1 MAGMLHDMLHSPARG
16 NPYTGQA
23 PQRNDTHTRCVT
35 QEIMNKNNART
46 TMRDPTS
53 SKLNIKGPKA
63 ADAQRALDMKLWRIH
78 LDKFPEVMLET
89 ARQNRLIDQDVR
101 ARDLQEFQFQMVQKI
116 EGALRESLKNM
127 GHDINKFRIGGHDRG
142 TYERFYRVEPGRFMT
157 KPQFLT
163 GMRRAFGDDLV
174 KSSKALSKLYDSF
187 DPDHVDE
194 MDWRSFLFLLTMFMQ
209 PHDSCFTH
217 LRWAFAIYSSIGTLD
232 FEDCPEKMTLGEIKD
247 MIVTPT
253 LLRFRKDIKGLVENS
268 WLELSTTDKQAMAIT
283 SAHGD
288 NAIDKISITYPM
300 FEKLFKKTQL
310 SYLMQVSRT
319 FGLQDSRPW
328 QYQIETEF
336 YHKSLTDVMKKIRR
350 EIRNDNEAD
359 AFIASVRFR
368 TIKFHF
374 SCIVSYVARRVKV
387 RKMVLLCSV
396 RWRNENVA
404 SFFDKWRYAVLV
416 DSIVKQMQRIVRGFN
431 ARRRGKLITRIN
443 KRILKVQAGVRQIR
457 KRVVFIEYNK
467 KRIWAAKVIQKIARG
482 RQARR
487 KVSSRIIA
495 MHDVGVRMVGYQRE
509 AFYKERK
516 LKASW
521 KIQMAMRR
529 FVLRCKIIRRVENR
543 IRLEALAAK
552 MDMEK
557 ERARI
562 AKELYKKEIVEWYV
576 KRKEEYDLTVMVEGA
591 TAEGRKKIMAYR
603 TRAREMERLA
613 REAAK
618 EELLEKQ
625 EEQRIELWIKNWEET
640 IIRRVR
646 DKGTQCA
653 QCLIMP
659 ETPEDVVLANMLSGK
674 IKAHVKVVLRRA
686 DKQKIPMEIPE
697 AQDLAKKEIIDQE
710 MENERAR
717 AKQQMKDEA
726 LAGQKELEEKHSR
739 DWQKVLAQK
748 ERRRGWGVVLVV
760 GFFRRVVSRKK
771 LRKKA
776 FERYEKH
783 FDVPSASYFYMDK
796 RTQRAM
802 WVKPKSLDAYDVK
815 GDPGWVIM
823 FDPNGDMYFYQPST
837 WKMQWDP
844 PFGSAICAD
853 CEKEFACVRFTKD
866 KRMLCENCC
875 NAHVQKLIAA
885 GEHAQ
890 EIYFKPFKGNVDGAA
905 STVFSYIKET
915 NWWKHL
921 LETDPSM
928 KLSQAD
934 LEAEERLKN
943 KRKGILGE
951 PCVRCQGEEGGD
963 REATKICEQCL
974 DHFCDQCYESKHSVS
989 PWDNHSWVAYEKPK
1003 PKKRVDTSFKKRT
1016 VAEKEEKEKAD
1027 KERREKRMAEQL
1039 KEKEK
1044 EERGRSKSPKSK
1056 GPKGKGGKSKSPGGK
1071 GGKGK
1076 SPGGKGGKSKS
1087 PGGEGGKSKSPGNKG
1102 SKASPD
1108 GKGKKTAGS
1117 GKSKSPSKDGKSA
1130 KSPNAQAGKGKSA
1143 SPSGKS
1149 KPGDKA
1155 AAKNPPSSSMKP
1167 DSSDQKKAPA
1177 EKKDKQN
1184 SEKQAGDASDEK
1196 DAESEVA
1203 APALDAADAKNAVS
1217 APGEQKAE

>member
-1 MAGMLHDMLHSPARG
+1 MATLLHDMMHSPARG
-16 NPYTGQA
+16 NLITGA
-23 PQRNDTHTRCVT
+23 VPQRNDTHTRCVT
-35 QEIMNKNNART
+35 QEIMNRNNART
-46 TMRDPTS
+46 SMRDPTS
-53 SKLNIKGPKA
+53 SKLNIKGPHA

-101 ARDLQEFQFQMVQKI
+101 ARDLQEFQFYMVQKI
-116 EGALRESLKNM
+116 EGALRESLKNL

-142 TYERFYRVEPGRFMT
+142 TYERFYRVEPGRYMT

-194 MDWRSFLFLLTMFMQ
+194 MDWRAFLFLLTMFMQ

-232 FEDCPEKMTLGEIKD
+232 FEDCPEKMTIGEIKD

-253 LLRFRKDIKGLVENS
+253 LLRFRTDIKALVESS
-268 WLELSTTDKQAMAIT
+268 WLELANMDKQAEAIT

-288 NAIDKISITYPM
+288 NAIDKINITYPL
-300 FEKLFKKTQL
+300 FEKLFKKTRL
-310 SYLMQVSRT
+310 SYLMGVSRT
-319 FGLQDSRPW
+319 FGKADSRPW
-328 QYQIETEF
+328 QYQIETQF
-336 YHKSLTDVMKKIRR
+336 YHKSLTEVMKKIRR

-359 AFIASVRFR
+359 IFIASVRFR

-374 SCIVSYVARRVKV
+374 SCIVHYVQRRCKV
-387 RKMVLLCSV
+387 RKMILLCSV

-416 DSIVKQMQRIVRGFN
+416 SSIVKQMQRIVRGFN
-431 ARRRGKLITRIN
+431 ARRRGKLIARVN
-443 KRILKVQAGVRQIR
+443 KRILKVQSGVRQIR
-457 KRVVFIEYNK
+457 KRIVFIEYNK
-467 KRIWAAKVIQKIARG
+467 KRVWAAKIIQKIVRG

-487 KVSSRIIA
+487 KVSSRIEA
-495 MHDVGVRMVGYQRE
+495 MYEVGVRMVGYKRE

-516 LKASW
+516 EKAVW
-521 KIQMAMRR
+521 KIQMSLRR
-529 FVLRCKIIRRVENR
+529 FMIRCKIVRRVDNR
-543 IRLEALAAK
+543 LRLEALAAK

-557 ERARI
+557 EKARI

-576 KRKEEYDLTVMVEGA
+576 KRKEEYDLTVLVEGA
-591 TAEGRKKIMAYR
+591 SSEGRKKIMAYR
-603 TRAREMERLA
+603 TRAREMARLA

-625 EEQRIELWIKNWEET
+625 EEQRIELWIKTWEVT

-646 DKGTQCA
+646 DKGIQCQ

-659 ETPEDVVLANMLSGK
+659 ETPEDIILAKMLSTK

-726 LAGQKELEEKHSR
+726 EAGQKELEEKHSR

-748 ERRRGWGVVLVV
+748 DRKRGWGIVIIV
-760 GFFRRVVSRKK
+760 GFFRQVIARKK

-783 FDVPSASYFYMDK
+783 FDVPSASYFYLDK

-802 WVKPKSLDAYDVK
+802 WTKPKSLDAYDVK

-837 WKMQWDP
+837 WKMQWEE
-844 PFGSAICAD
+844 PFGSAICQG

-866 KRMLCENCC
+866 KRMLCEDCTNT
-875 NAHVQKLIAA
+875 HVHELLAK

-890 EIYFKPFKGNVDGAA
+890 EIYFKPFKGNVDGAV
-905 STVFSYIKET
+905 SQVFSYIKET

-943 KRKGILGE
+943 KRKGIMGE
-951 PCVRCQGEEGGD
+951 PCVRCKGEPEGD
-963 REATKICEQCL
+963 REATKVCDQCL
-974 DHFCDQCYESKHSVS
+974 DHFCDQCYEDKHSVA
-989 PWDNHSWVAYEKPK
+989 PWNNHSWLPYEKPK
-1003 PKKRVDTSFKKRT
+1003 PKKKVGDDTYKKKT
-1016 VAEKEEKEKAD
+1016 AAEKEEKEKEA
-1027 KERREKRMAEQL
+1027 KERRDKKMADQIAAR
-1039 KEKEK
+1039 EK

-1056 GPKGKGGKSKSPGGK
+1056 KPKPKGKGGKSKSPGGK
-1071 GGKGK
+1071 GGKSKSPGKKGGKGSSPDGKKAAGGKGK
-1076 SPGGKGGKSKS
+1076 SPGKDGKNGTKSKS
-1087 PGGEGGKSKSPGNKG
+1087 PGKEAK
-1102 SKASPD
+1102 
-1108 GKGKKTAGS
+1108 GKGKSVSPDKGKEAQGKP
-1117 GKSKSPSKDGKSA
+1117 GDKSKSPSGK
-1130 KSPNAQAGKGKSA
+1130 
-1143 SPSGKS
+1143 
-1149 KPGDKA
+1149 KPGTPVEKKKAPSEKKVTGEKEEKA
-1155 AAKNPPSSSMKP
+1155 AAPAAEA
-1167 DSSDQKKAPA
+1167 KA
-1177 EKKDKQN
+1177 
-1184 SEKQAGDASDEK
+1184 
-1196 DAESEVA
+1196 A
-1203 APALDAADAKNAVS
+1203 APAPTTADDKNASSTPNEHKV
-1217 APGEQKAE
+1217 E